1 MALYEKFGE
10 MDSAEEINELAMN
23 LHEEGDNDSIIALAE
38 ENGIPKDYA
47 DFVIQGEF
55 PYLCDH
61 STAAIGKIEVE
72 TKDLKPSGIMV
83 DWVEYIKAVCMEDG
97 KMAENV
103 RRKGKS
109 LKGCIGQLLKYAFDH
124 QEEVDKDIIKAA
136 GVNAGKVTFG
146 MPGQAECR
154 KIIRSYYKE
163 A

>member
-23 LHEEGDNDSIIALAE
+23 LHEEGDNDSIIVLAE

-47 DFVIQGEF
+47 DFVIQGES

-103 RRKGKS
+103 RRKVRVS
-109 LKGCIGQLLKYAFDH
+109 
-124 QEEVDKDIIKAA
+124 KDASASSSNMRLI
-136 GVNAGKVTFG
+136 TR
-146 MPGQAECR
+146 R
-154 KIIRSYYKE
+154 KWTRTLSRQRASKP
-163 A
+163 AK